1 MQFTEKR
8 KIKLFYPGL
17 FLQPLRSFSDFPL
30 SIKQYTECYNRQR
43 IQLKLK
49 GLSPVDYRNQS

>member
-17 FLQPLRSFSDFPL
+17 FLQPLLSFSDFPL
-30 SIKQYTECYNRQR
+30 SIKQYPECYNRQR
-43 IQLKLK
+43 IRMKLK
-49 GLSPVDYRNQS
+49 GLSPVDYRNQP